1 LKILFPFV
9 GDSVGGSH
17 LSTIE
22 LYKVLEENGYDV
34 LVLLHDKNGPLAYT
48 LKDNGIEFVELKT
61 SFLAGKSPNIAKIL
75 LCMIWNIVPLA
86 KFIRKND
93 IDIVHGNDLRVN
105 LTWSV
110 AARISSAKY
119 IWHQRTILSD
129 SPLWKCIAF
138 LCSHFIGTSHA
149 VANSAPNNIRPGNRS
164 LVYNAFDTSV
174 RFSKCNSRDIINIKF
189 PECRNALVLGYVGRL
204 VSYKNV
210 DFLIRCLP
218 EIINTCKKPVHLLVV
233 GSGSEEYMIY
243 LRSIVSELNLQA
255 NVSFTGF
262 ICNPSELISGLD
274 ILIASS
280 SIDAFGR
287 TIIESMLQST
297 PVLVANKG
305 GHLEIVE
312 DEYDGLLYEAKCEKS
327 FIKNAIRLIDDESFR
342 KKLASRA
349 LDKSASKYTKNKL
362 FLAVENIY
370 KTVTEVRKNYNG

>member
-22 LYKVLEENGYDV
+22 LYKVLKENGYDV
-34 LVLLHDKNGPLAYT
+34 LIVLHDKNGPLLNT
-48 LKDNGIEFVELKT
+48 LKDNGIECVELKT
-61 SFLAGKSPNIAKIL
+61 SFLAGKSPNIAMIFFS
-75 LCMIWNIVPLA
+75 MIWNAFPLVF
-86 KFIRKND
+86 FIKKNN

-110 AARISSAKY
+110 AARLAKAKF
-119 IWHQRTILSD
+119 IWHQRTILSE
-129 SPLWKCIAF
+129 SHFWKCIVF
-138 LCSHFIGTSHA
+138 LSSHFIGTSQA
-149 VANSAPNNIRPGNRS
+149 VVSSAPKNICSVDKS
-164 LVYNAFDTSV
+164 LVYNAFDTDI
-174 RFSKCNSRDIINIKF
+174 RFNKCNSRDLINRKF

-218 EIINTCKKPVHLLVV
+218 GIVNSCKKPLHLLVV
-233 GSGSEEYMIY
+233 GSGSKEHMAY

-255 NVSFTGF
+255 NVTFTGF
-262 ICNPSELISGLD
+262 VCNPSEIISGLD

-312 DEYDGLLYEAKCEKS
+312 DEYDGLLYEAKCKNS
-327 FIKNAIRLIDDESFR
+327 FIKQAVRLIEDESFR

-349 LDKSASKYTKNKL
+349 LDKSTAKYTKNKL
-362 FLAVENIY
+362 FLAVESIY
-370 KTVTEVRKNYNG
+370 KSATKVRKGI